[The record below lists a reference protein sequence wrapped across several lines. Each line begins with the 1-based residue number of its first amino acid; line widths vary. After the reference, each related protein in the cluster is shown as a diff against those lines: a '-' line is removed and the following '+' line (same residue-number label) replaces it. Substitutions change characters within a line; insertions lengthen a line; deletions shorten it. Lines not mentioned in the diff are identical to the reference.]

1 MKCSSSLSGYCSVLS
16 VTYIV
21 SAQVSHH
28 VSHTLPVSCHI
39 SPVEEAGCPGPSC
52 TCLPLTC
59 PRPAPVAL
67 GQVSIDSISFS
78 LPREIP
84 RCLLALAPIWF
95 PFPWGHLPH
104 LLTPQTTFSVQ
115 DWPVTPPGS
124 ASRGSCCSLGG
135 GWTQVVG
142 KSWLRGPLQSTQE
155 GHLTQDM
162 GLSEPPL
169 PDPLLSQSGSQ
180 RLNEAMLFAQCMCIK
195 GQFLCSS
202 DQPEHRSKAC
212 IVWQSQELLHAH
224 GPSLSYP

>member
-59 PRPAPVAL
+59 PRPAPAAL
-67 GQVSIDSISFS
+67 GQVSTDSISFS

-95 PFPWGHLPH
+95 PLPWGHLPH

-124 ASRGSCCSLGG
+124 ASGAVVVPWEGG
-135 GWTQVVG
+135 GHRWLGRAGCVG
-142 KSWLRGPLQSTQE
+142 HCRV
-155 GHLTQDM
+155 
-162 GLSEPPL
+162 
-169 PDPLLSQSGSQ
+169 
-180 RLNEAMLFAQCMCIK
+180 
-195 GQFLCSS
+195 
-202 DQPEHRSKAC
+202 HRRAISHRTWA
-212 IVWQSQELLHAH
+212 
-224 GPSLSYP
+224 SLSLHFQTRCFPRVVLRD